1 MSIVPPAG
9 DAPPQPLQKRTTM
22 TKATSSA
29 PSQRMLRVGEQVRAA
44 ITQVLQRGEV
54 RDDLLEKTVVS
65 VSEVRMSPDLKIATA
80 YVTPLG
86 VQDHKVVIDAL
97 NRNAKFIRGRIGGQL
112 RQMKYMPEVR
122 FRDDTSFDNYQK
134 IDQLLRSPEVSRD
147 LDTPASED
155 EE

>member
-1 MSIVPPAG
+1 
-9 DAPPQPLQKRTTM
+9 M
-22 TKATSSA
+22 TRPTSSA

-54 RDDLLEKTVVS
+54 RDDVIEATVIS

-86 VQDHKVVIDAL
+86 VSDHRVVIEAL
-97 NRNAKFIRGRIGGQL
+97 NRHARFIRGRLGQQL

-122 FRDDTSFDNYQK
+122 FRDDTSFDNYKK
-134 IDQLLRSPEVSRD
+134 IDELLRSPEVSRD
-147 LDTPASED
+147 LDGDND
-155 EE
+155 EQ

>member
-1 MSIVPPAG
+1 MA
-9 DAPPQPLQKRTTM
+9 
-22 TKATSSA
+22 KATSSA

-54 RDDLLEKTVVS
+54 RDDLLEKTVIS

-80 YVTPLG
+80 YITPLG
-86 VQDHKVVIDAL
+86 LSDHKNVIDAL
-97 NRNAKFIRGRIGGQL
+97 NRNAKFIRGRLSGQL

-147 LDTPASED
+147 LDAPGSQD

>member
-1 MSIVPPAG
+1 
-9 DAPPQPLQKRTTM
+9 
-22 TKATSSA
+22 
-29 PSQRMLRVGEQVRAA
+29 MLRVGEQVRAA

-54 RDDLLEKTVVS
+54 RDPLIEKTVIS
-65 VSEVRMSPDLKIATA
+65 ISEVRMSPDLKIATA

-86 VQDHKVVIDAL
+86 VADHAAVIEAL
-97 NRNAKFIRGRIGGQL
+97 NKHAKFIRGRLGPQL
-112 RQMKYMPEVR
+112 RQMKYMPDVR

-147 LDTPASED
+147 LDPDTDD